1 MDLQGK
7 VAIVTGGGTGM
18 GKEIAKLLAAAGTH
32 VVVNYSRSEAGAWR
46 PPWCAQSRQRFDG
59 GAGHT

>member
-18 GKEIAKLLAAAGTH
+18 GKEIAKLLPRLART
-32 VVVNYSRSEAGAWR
+32 SW
-46 PPWCAQSRQRFDG
+46 
-59 GAGHT
+59 